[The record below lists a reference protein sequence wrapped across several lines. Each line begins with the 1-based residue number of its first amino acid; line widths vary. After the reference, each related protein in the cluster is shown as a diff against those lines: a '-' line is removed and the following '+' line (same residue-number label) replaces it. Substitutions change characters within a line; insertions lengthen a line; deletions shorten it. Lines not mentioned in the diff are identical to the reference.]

1 MKQILDS
8 LISALKELEKAS
20 KTDDVIKLEEKVKLI
35 IIDLKGLLAE
45 NKYSKDDKDLKQKV
59 NSLGEVI
66 QNLDQNQEQRSNTFA
81 DFMRYLQIEKLIKV
95 EINYIK

>member
-20 KTDDVIKLEEKVKLI
+20 KTEDVIRLEEKVELI
-35 IIDLKGLLAE
+35 IKDLKGLIVE

-59 NSLGEVI
+59 DALGEVI
-66 QNLDQNQEQRSNTFA
+66 KNLDQNQEQRSNTFA
-81 DFMRYLQIEKLIKV
+81 DFMKYLKDRK
-95 EINYIK
+95 IN

>member
-20 KTDDVIKLEEKVKLI
+20 KTEDVIRLEEKVELI
-35 IIDLKGLLAE
+35 IKDLNGLIKE

-59 NSLGEVI
+59 DALGEVI
-66 QNLDQNQEQRSNTFA
+66 KNLDQNQEKGSNTFA
-81 DFMRYLQIEKLIKV
+81 EFH
-95 EINYIK
+95 EIS

>member
-35 IIDLKGLLAE
+35 IIDLKGLLAA
-45 NKYSKDDKDLKQKV
+45 NKYSKDDEDLKQKV
-59 NSLGEVI
+59 DSLGEVI
-66 QNLDQNQEQRSNTFA
+66 KNLDQNQEQRSNTFA
-81 DFMRYLQIEKLIKV
+81 DFTRYLKDRK
-95 EINYIK
+95 IN